1 MPRPLKITGIDH
13 LLLKVDSMDRAIAF
27 YEGVLGCTVK
37 TRLPQYAMAE
47 LCVGAQ
53 GLDLVDVGA
62 EEGAW
67 ARPSSAADQG
77 NLHHLCLAVEVAA
90 EVDLRAHLSHHAAPI
105 VEERLEDGHLS
116 LYVLDPS
123 GNQVELRFRAAS

>member
-37 TRLPQYAMAE
+37 TRLPQFAMAE
-47 LCVGAQ
+47 LCAGEQ
-53 GLDLVDVGA
+53 GLDLVDVAA
-62 EEGAW
+62 EHGAW
-67 ARPSSAADQG
+67 ARPASAADHG

-90 EVDLRAHLSHHAAPI
+90 EADLRAHLSHHRTPI
-105 VEERLEDGHLS
+105 VEERFEDGHLS
-116 LYVLDPS
+116 LYVRDPS
-123 GNQVELRFRAAS
+123 GNQVELRFPLAS